1 MHPPA
6 LYVRYY
12 FIARQELAEFF
23 TLSQFLPLEHIRPL
37 SPLFPPLPLIYGN
50 DSDVSLGGQVR
61 EDKNSSQIELDQIP
75 LLGMSQSQQDHLHV
89 QPLIGG
95 KGAKGGSGGGG
106 RRGSY
111 GTSDA
116 GSSAGSQNGDAD
128 EEVTVNIH
136 GQEETLPARQV
147 AELRSKLEDLEDLVP
162 ESSLVGG
169 KTFKELTLYEK
180 KSVLIDRELE

>member
-1 MHPPA
+1 MSHP
-6 LYVRYY
+6 
-12 FIARQELAEFF
+12 
-23 TLSQFLPLEHIRPL
+23 
-37 SPLFPPLPLIYGN
+37 
-50 DSDVSLGGQVR
+50 
-61 EDKNSSQIELDQIP
+61 
-75 LLGMSQSQQDHLHV
+75 QDHDAGKGDNDKLHV
-89 QPLIGG
+89 QPLISGG
-95 KGAKGGSGGGG
+95 KGDKGG

-116 GSSAGSQNGDAD
+116 GSSAASQNGDAE

-147 AELRSKLEDLEDLVP
+147 DELRSKLADLEELVP

-169 KTFKELTLYEK
+169 KTFTELTLYEK